1 MSQSSEDEHKG
12 EVEKRYSVT
21 DVVFDLDCVV
31 GKVRRKIW
39 YATDEEEL
47 CDKISDWAG
56 FAVKSFEYEEVV
68 FGVVCET
75 VEGDGESD
83 GELVELV
90 KEMKDIT
97 LGVAEASSPEFRAKM
112 LAELKL
118 LGNHDLRVVIEISR
132 QLISTKNEA
141 KRAEKKE
148 EEVTRK
154 KLLLA
159 KIALP
164 KPTLSDYVDNINGYN
179 RAMYWW
185 GKFHN
190 PKCRHYTGVEE
201 EEAGAKE

>member
-1 MSQSSEDEHKG
+1 MSQSSDDEHKG
-12 EVEKRYSVT
+12 EGEKQYSVT

-31 GKVRRKIW
+31 GKVRRKVW
-39 YATDEEEL
+39 FATDEEEL

-56 FAVKSFEYEEVV
+56 FCVKSFECEEVV
-68 FGVVCET
+68 FGGVCET

-97 LGVAEASSPEFRAKM
+97 LCVPEASSPEFRAKM

-132 QLISTKNEA
+132 KLISTKKDE
-141 KRAEKKE
+141 KRADKME
-148 EEVTRK
+148 EMVTRK
-154 KLLLA
+154 KVLLA

-164 KPTLSDYVDNINGYN
+164 KPMVADYVDNKNAYN
-179 RAMYWW
+179 RAKYFWD
-185 GKFHN
+185 KFHN
-190 PKCRHYTGVEE
+190 PKCRHYAGFEG
-201 EEAGAKE
+201 AGAKE